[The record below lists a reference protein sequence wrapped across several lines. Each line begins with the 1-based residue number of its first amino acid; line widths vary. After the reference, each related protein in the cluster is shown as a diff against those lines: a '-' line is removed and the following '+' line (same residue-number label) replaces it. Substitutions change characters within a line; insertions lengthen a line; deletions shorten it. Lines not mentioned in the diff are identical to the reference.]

1 MNMNTADAQVI
12 AMVNAPHERRAREAA
27 RKQKKQ
33 QAQKKRVAEVN
44 RFLWLVIRWELYIL
58 AGGLM
63 VLALGYGWIEGGLGI
78 AGLLCCVVG
87 GFMELWRYVR
97 RR

>member
-44 RFLWLVIRWELYIL
+44 RFWWLVIKMELYIL
-58 AGGLM
+58 AGSLM
-63 VLALGYGWIEGGLGI
+63 VLALGYGWVEVGTGI
-78 AGLLCCVVG
+78 IGLLLCIVG